1 MGARAAAG
9 DLDIFGK
16 KKHRGVAFGIAPLDR
31 RA

>member
-1 MGARAAAG
+1 MGARVAAG

-16 KKHRGVAFGIAPLDR
+16 KKQRGVAFGCGPLDR